1 MNKKKKKRI
10 QPQEKSIKEDI
21 FCNLK
26 FTIDHRYMDGAQAA
40 KIAGEIEKA
49 INEPETLFS

>member
-1 MNKKKKKRI
+1 MNKKKKKKI
-10 QPQEKSIKEDI
+10 QPLEKSTKEET

>member
-1 MNKKKKKRI
+1 MNKKKKKKI
-10 QPQEKSIKEDI
+10 QPQEQPIKEET

-40 KIAGEIEKA
+40 KIAGEIEKV

>member
-1 MNKKKKKRI
+1 MNKKKKKKI
-10 QPQEKSIKEDI
+10 QPQEKSTKEET